1 MSRGHHDR
9 FPRVSRLRKGYHRRQ
24 VDQFVNNVEVSLRG
38 MIPMPTA
45 TDIRRVGF
53 EMVHGG
59 YQPHAVDEALDAF
72 EKRVLDV
79 QRLSAGRRG
88 KADPAGEAAVLRDE
102 LSAPYMHRFH
112 RAGGLR
118 RGYDIDDVDDFV
130 DRVLGALDG
139 GGRLTVDDVRAVAF
153 RPRRGG
159 YREHD
164 VDDALDRVVEHLML
178 HSVEEEETA
187 GP

>member
-1 MSRGHHDR
+1 MSRRHPDR
-9 FPRVSRLRKGYHRRQ
+9 FPRVSRFRRGYHRRQ
-24 VDQFVNNVEVSLRG
+24 VDQFVNNVEVSLSG
-38 MIPMPTA
+38 MIPMPSA
-45 TDIRRVGF
+45 TEIRRVGF

-59 YQPHAVDEALDAF
+59 YDPQAVDEALDAL
-72 EKRVLDV
+72 EERVVSV

-88 KADPAGEAAVLRDE
+88 KRDPSGEAAVLRDE
-102 LSAPYMHRFH
+102 LSAPYMHRFE

-130 DRVLGALDG
+130 DRVIGALDG
-139 GGRLTVDDVRAVAF
+139 GNPVTLDEVRAVAF

-159 YREHD
+159 YSEHA

-178 HSVEEEETA
+178 HGKRAEPA